1 MLGSVVGGGIEQVLE
16 MEMKE
21 FVLWVEVAKE
31 LKCQH
36 YQ

>member
-1 MLGSVVGGGIEQVLE
+1 MLSSVIGGGIEQVLE

-21 FVLWVEVAKE
+21 FVLWVKAAGEF
-31 LKCQH
+31 KCQH